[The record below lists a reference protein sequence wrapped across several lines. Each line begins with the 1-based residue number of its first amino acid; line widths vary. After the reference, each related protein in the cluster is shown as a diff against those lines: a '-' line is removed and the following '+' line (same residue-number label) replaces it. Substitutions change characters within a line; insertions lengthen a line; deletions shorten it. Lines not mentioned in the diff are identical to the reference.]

1 MTVHITL
8 KTIAS
13 LIFLTIAA
21 PAQSN
26 LDRLLAEGLR
36 KAVAGLTPVPEK
48 DRAEVV
54 TATAALISKHVTFRP
69 DGTASTVSIAMGSR
83 QNLEWTDL
91 TIKMIKM
98 DSLTEAD
105 KLNGF
110 TKRYRA
116 ILGSTASRR
125 WDTKANAWTAWG
137 PTGHPLFPSGIVVE
151 WKNGTRTARGNDYLP
166 KFSPGPGPSI
176 TDASPAPA
184 ERALPPGMSRGK

>member
-54 TATAALISKHVTFRP
+54 T
-69 DGTASTVSIAMGSR
+69 AMGSR

-176 TDASPAPA
+176 ADASPAPA
-184 ERALPPGMSRGK
+184 ESALPPGMSRGK